1 MSFCAAPGC
10 NGPTWAKTCPPGH
23 AAAAAAP
30 HIPQA

>member
-23 AAAAAAP
+23 AAAAAP